1 MAEFFINRPIV
12 AIVIS
17 IIIVTLGV
25 LAIFTLPIE
34 RFPNI
39 VPPEIRVEA
48 IYTGADAET
57 LEKSVAAPLE
67 QQMSG
72 VDYMNYMYS
81 MNSSSGMMR
90 LYVNFDVKSN
100 PDIDQILAQ
109 LRQGQAQS
117 QLPEDVRNYGVVV
130 KKGGTAPML
139 LFGLYSPKGTRNA
152 VFLANYAN
160 ISLIDRLLRIPGI
173 AQINIFGAGQ
183 YALRIWVNPDTL
195 AKLGLTVP
203 EIVNAIRKQNTV
215 NPAGKIGGD
224 PAPEGQQ
231 LTYTVRTEGRLVSEE
246 EFGAIVV
253 RANTDGS
260 LVRLKDVARIELGA
274 QDYNIRNR
282 LNGKPAAM
290 MALYQTPGTNAL
302 EAARGAKRVME
313 EAKAR
318 FPSDLD
324 YVVAIDTTK
333 SVTEG
338 IKEIV
343 ITLVEAMILVIIV
356 VFIFLQGWR
365 ATLIPT
371 LAIPVSLVG
380 TFAFFPLLGFS
391 INTLSLFGLVL
402 AIGLVVDNAIIVVEA
417 VERHMEEEG
426 LSPREATIKT
436 MAEVSGPIVA
446 ITLILMVVFVP
457 TIFIPGITGRLYQQ
471 FAVTIAISVLLSTVN
486 ALTLSPALAA
496 LILKPRKEGRGLL
509 GRFYRRFNIMFGNAT
524 RRYVQ
529 LCGYLIK
536 KSVLALAF
544 IGIAIL
550 FVALLGK
557 TLPTGFLPEEDDG
570 YFYINVTMP
579 GAASLARTDAVCRQI
594 EGILA
599 KTPGIHYYTTV
610 AGFSLFDTSPN
621 PSMAFYFVS
630 LKDWGERKK
639 TEEQKDA
646 ILNALNHQLAALPQ
660 GIAFAFPP
668 PAIPGIG
675 HAGGVTFILEDREGK
690 DVGFLAENTR
700 KFIEAAR
707 KRPELARVTTVF
719 QADVPQMLVKV
730 DRDKVLRQGIDINQV
745 YQTMQAFMGG
755 SFVNYFNRF
764 GRQWQVYVQAE
775 GDYRGNVENIGR
787 FSVLNN
793 KGDRVPLSS
802 LITVGPASGPETIMR
817 FNLYRSARIDVTANP
832 GYSSAQAMAA
842 LEEVFRDT
850 MPREMGYDYLGMSFQ
865 EKKAQEGVPAWAI
878 FAFSLFCV
886 FLILAAQYESWSLPV
901 SVLVT
906 TPIAVF
912 GALAAIWMRGQTNNV
927 YAQIGLIVLIGL
939 TAKNAI
945 LIVEFAKRAHEGGA
959 SLVDAALKGALLRL
973 RPILMTSF
981 AFILGVVPLAISSG
995 AGSRGRQIMGTIVA
1009 GGTIAA
1015 SILAIFLIPAAF
1027 YVVARWSMGKN
1038 ERENGIETPEIDN
1051 AK

>member
-1 MAEFFINRPIV
+1 MSRFFINRPIV

-17 IIIVTLGV
+17 IIIVTFGI
-25 LAIFTLPIE
+25 LALFNLPIE

-39 VPPEIRVEA
+39 IPPEIRVETV
-48 IYTGADAET
+48 YSGADAET
-57 LEKSVAAPLE
+57 MEKSVATPIE

-72 VDYMNYMYS
+72 VDYLNYMYS

-100 PDIDQILAQ
+100 PDIDQVLAQ

-117 QLPEDVRNYGVVV
+117 QLPDDVRNYGVTI
-130 KKGGTAPML
+130 KKGGSAPFL
-139 LFGLYSPKGTRNA
+139 IIALRSPKETRDA

-160 ISLIDRLLRIPGI
+160 ISLIDRLLRVPGVSH
-173 AQINIFGAGQ
+173 ANIFGAGQ
-183 YALRIWVNPDTL
+183 YAIRIWVRPDIL
-195 AKLGLTVP
+195 AKLGITIP
-203 EIVNAIRKQNTV
+203 EIVGAIKKQNAV
-215 NPAGKIGGD
+215 NPAGKIGGE
-224 PAPEGQQ
+224 PAPPGQQ
-231 LTYTVRTEGRLVSEE
+231 FTYTVRTEGRLSSEE

-260 LVRLKDVARIELGA
+260 IVRLKDLARVELGA
-274 QDYNIRNR
+274 QDYNMKSR
-282 LNGKPAAM
+282 LNGKPSALI
-290 MALYQTPGTNAL
+290 ALYQTPGTNAL
-302 EAARGAKRVME
+302 MAAANVKKAME
-313 EAKAR
+313 EAKSR

-338 IKEIV
+338 IKEIA
-343 ITLVEAMILVIIV
+343 ITLLEAMILVIIV

-371 LAIPVSLVG
+371 LAIPVSLIG
-380 TFAFFPLLGFS
+380 TFAVFPFLGFS

-417 VERHMEEEG
+417 VERHMEEG
-426 LSPREATIKT
+426 LAPKDATIKT
-436 MAEVSGPIVA
+436 MEEVSGPIMA

-496 LILKPRKEGRGLL
+496 LILKPRKESRGAL
-509 GRFYRRFNIMFGNAT
+509 GRFYTRFNIIFGKTTNK
-524 RRYVQ
+524 YVNF
-529 LCGYLIK
+529 CGYLIK
-536 KSVLALAF
+536 KSVVSLVF
-544 IGIAIL
+544 IGAAIL

-557 TLPTGFLPEEDDG
+557 ALPTGFLPEEDEG
-570 YFYINVTMP
+570 YFYISVSLP
-579 GAASLARTDAVCRQI
+579 GAASLERTDATCRQI
-594 EGILA
+594 ETILA
-599 KTPGIHYYTTV
+599 RTPGIKYYTTV
-610 AGFSLFDTSPN
+610 AGFSLFETSPS
-621 PSMAFYFVS
+621 PSMAFYNVN

-639 TEEQKDA
+639 PEEQKDA
-646 ILNALNHQLAALPQ
+646 ILGYLNREFAALPQ

-675 HAGGVTFILEDREGK
+675 HAGGVTFILQDREGK
-690 DVGFLAENTR
+690 DIGFLAANTA
-700 KFIEAAR
+700 KFIDAAR
-707 KRPELARVTTVF
+707 KRPELARVTTSF
-719 QADVPQMLVKV
+719 QASVPQRLVKV
-730 DRDKVLRQGIDINQV
+730 DREKVLRQGVDIGQV

-755 SFVNYFNRF
+755 TFINYFNRF

-775 GDYRGNVENIGR
+775 GDYRGNAEDIGQ
-787 FSVLNN
+787 FSVLNEKRN
-793 KGDRVPLSS
+793 PVPLSS
-802 LITVGPASGPETIMR
+802 LINIQPTSGPETTMR
-817 FNLYRSARIDVTANP
+817 FNLYRSARIDVTAKP
-832 GYSSAQAMAA
+832 GYSSAQAMKA
-842 LEEVFRDT
+842 LEEVFHET
-850 MPREMGYDYLGMSFQ
+850 MPREMGFDYLGMSFQ
-865 EKKAQEGVPAWAI
+865 EKKAQEGVPAWVI

-886 FLILAAQYESWSLPV
+886 FLILAAQYESWSLPI
-901 SVLVT
+901 SVLIT

-912 GALAAIWMRGQTNNV
+912 GAFAAIMLRGQVNNV

-945 LIVEFAKRAHEGGA
+945 LIVEFAKRAYERGEP
-959 SLVDAALKGALLRL
+959 LVDAALEGARLRL

-981 AFILGVVPLAISSG
+981 AFILGVAPLAVSSG
-995 AGSRGRQIMGTIVA
+995 TGAAGRQIMGTIVA

-1015 SILAIFLIPAAF
+1015 SFIAVFLIPVAF
-1027 YVVARWSMGKN
+1027 YVISKFSAGKKKGGN
-1038 ERENGIETPEIDN
+1038 CFEEKEDDHE
-1051 AK
+1051 

>member
-1 MAEFFINRPIV
+1 MARFFINRPIV

-17 IIIVTLGV
+17 IIIVTFGIIS
-25 LAIFTLPIE
+25 IFTLPIE

-39 VPPEIRVEA
+39 IPPEIRVETT
-48 IYTGADAET
+48 YTGADAET
-57 LEKSVAAPLE
+57 LEKSVSTPIE

-72 VDYMNYMYS
+72 VDYLNYMYS

-100 PDIDQILAQ
+100 PDVDQVLAQ

-117 QLPEDVRNYGVVV
+117 QLPEDVRNYGVTI
-130 KKGGTAPML
+130 KKGGSAPFMIL
-139 LFGLYSPKGTRNA
+139 ALHSPKGTRNA

-160 ISLIDRLLRIPGI
+160 ISLNDRLLRVPGVSQ
-173 AQINIFGAGQ
+173 ANIFGAGQ
-183 YALRIWVNPDTL
+183 YAIRIWVKPDILT
-195 AKLGLTVP
+195 KLGITVP
-203 EIVNAIRKQNTV
+203 EIVNAVKKQNAV
-215 NPAGKIGGD
+215 NPAGKIGGE
-224 PAPEGQQ
+224 PAPAGQEF
-231 LTYTVRTEGRLVSEE
+231 TYTVRTEGRLVSEE
-246 EFGAIVV
+246 EFGAIVL
-253 RANTDGS
+253 RANNDGS
-260 LVRLKDVARIELGA
+260 LVRIKDVARIELGA
-274 QDYNIRNR
+274 QDYNTRSR
-282 LNGKPAAM
+282 LNGKPSAM
-290 MALYQTPGTNAL
+290 IALYQTPGTNAL
-302 EAARGAKRVME
+302 AAAENVKKAME

-343 ITLVEAMILVIIV
+343 ITLLEAMILVIIV

-371 LAIPVSLVG
+371 LAIPVSLLG

-417 VERHMEEEG
+417 VERHIEEG

-436 MAEVSGPIVA
+436 MEEVSSPIIA

-496 LILKPRKEGRGLL
+496 MILKPRKGSRGVLS
-509 GRFYRRFNIMFGNAT
+509 RFYTRFNIIFGKAT
-524 RRYVQ
+524 NRYVN

-536 KSVLALAF
+536 RSIVGLAF
-544 IGIAIL
+544 IVAVIL

-557 TLPTGFLPEEDDG
+557 NIPTGFLPEEDEG
-570 YFYINVTMP
+570 YFYINVVLP
-579 GAASLARTDAVCRQI
+579 GAASLQRTDATCRQI
-594 EGILA
+594 ESILSH
-599 KTPGIHYYTTV
+599 TPGVQYYTTV
-610 AGFSLFDTSPN
+610 AGFSLFETSPN
-621 PSMAFYFVS
+621 PSMAFYNVN
-630 LKDWGERKK
+630 LKDWSERTKP
-639 TEEQKDA
+639 EEQKEA
-646 ILNALNHQLAALPQ
+646 ILSYLNRELAALPQ
-660 GIAFAFPP
+660 GLAFAFSP

-675 HAGGVTFILEDREGK
+675 HAGGVTFILQDREGK
-690 DVGFLAENTR
+690 DIGFLAANAA

-707 KRPELARVTTVF
+707 KRPELARVTTSF
-719 QADVPQMLVKV
+719 QAAVPQMLVRV
-730 DRDKVLRQGIDINQV
+730 DRDKVLKHGVDIGQV
-745 YQTMQAFMGG
+745 YQTVQAFMGG
-755 SFVNYFNRF
+755 SFINYFNRF

-775 GDYRGNVENIGR
+775 GNYRGNTESIGQ
-787 FSVLNN
+787 FSVLNDQ
-793 KGDRVPLSS
+793 KKTVPLSS
-802 LITVGPASGPETIMR
+802 LIHIQPTSGPETTMR
-817 FNLYRSARIDVTANP
+817 FNLYRSVRIDVTGNP

-842 LEEVFRDT
+842 LEEVYQQT
-850 MPREMGYDYLGMSFQ
+850 MPREMGFDYLGMSFQ
-865 EKKAQEGVPAWAI
+865 EKKAQEGIPAWVI

-901 SVLVT
+901 SVLIT

-912 GALAAIWMRGQTNNV
+912 GALAAIMLRGQVNNV

-945 LIVEFAKRAHEGGA
+945 LIVEFAKRAYERGVPLA
-959 SLVDAALKGALLRL
+959 DAALEGARLRL

-981 AFILGVVPLAISSG
+981 AFILGVAPLAVSEGTG
-995 AGSRGRQIMGTIVA
+995 AAGRQIMGTIVA

-1015 SILAIFLIPAAF
+1015 SLIAVFLIPVTF
-1027 YVVARWSMGKN
+1027 YVISRLSADKKEGDLAVKEDDHA
-1038 ERENGIETPEIDN
+1038 
-1051 AK
+1051 